1 MQNIPESPYL
11 CREFNYRRYADVT
24 NLKLVIQAST
34 PQGNGW
40 TFSQKKFGPSKN
52 PGTVRDIRIYLNGF
66 FFAFGFGRAGIVAST
81 SAVR

>member
-40 TFSQKKFGPSKN
+40 SFSQKKFGPSK
-52 PGTVRDIRIYLNGF
+52 IRGQ
-66 FFAFGFGRAGIVAST
+66 
-81 SAVR
+81 